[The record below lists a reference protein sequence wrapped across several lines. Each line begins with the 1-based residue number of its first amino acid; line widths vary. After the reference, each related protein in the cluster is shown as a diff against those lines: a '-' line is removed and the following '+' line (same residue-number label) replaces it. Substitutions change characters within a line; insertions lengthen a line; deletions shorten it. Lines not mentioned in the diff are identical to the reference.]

1 QNMPGVSGS
10 GGHNTVTSDYAQH
23 SGSIDAM
30 TKDAGIKDN
39 VVQTVDNM
47 VSQNKQAHQ
56 DAHQGIQHQGDDVK
70 GQHTDLKNNHKS
82 EGNKM
87 ENEYNGK
94 KDEQKSL
101 PGADTRDELLNK
113 ARDYQEKH
121 KP

>member
-1 QNMPGVSGS
+1 M
-10 GGHNTVTSDYAQH
+10 
-23 SGSIDAM
+23 
-30 TKDAGIKDN
+30 
-39 VVQTVDNM
+39 
-47 VSQNKQAHQ
+47 
-56 DAHQGIQHQGDDVK
+56 K

>member
-1 QNMPGVSGS
+1 
-10 GGHNTVTSDYAQH
+10 
-23 SGSIDAM
+23 
-30 TKDAGIKDN
+30 
-39 VVQTVDNM
+39 M